1 MEDSGS
7 HEPGAGAPAAS
18 PAIHEA
24 HKAAAPGRIACFV
37 VTTSDTRTP
46 ETDEGGRLLVR
57 LLTEAGH
64 EVVGYRLIRDDE
76 AAIQDVLRSALDD
89 RHAQAILFTG
99 GTGIGRRDRT
109 YEVIEDQLRR
119 RFGSRRLDGFGEL
132 FRMLSYQEIGSSAML
147 SRAVAGIIEQKLVV
161 SLPGSPGAVRL
172 AMTKL
177 ILPEL
182 GHLIREIAR

>member
-1 MEDSGS
+1 MAHSGS
-7 HEPGAGAPAAS
+7 HEPAASTQAEAPAT
-18 PAIHEA
+18 HEA
-24 HKAAAPGRIACFV
+24 HKAAAPGRVACVV

-64 EVVGYRLIRDDE
+64 EVVGYHLVRDDE
-76 AAIQDVLRSALDD
+76 SAIQAVFRSALDD
-89 RHAQAILFTG
+89 RRVQAILFTG
-99 GTGIGRRDRT
+99 GTGVGRRDCT
-109 YEVIEDQLRR
+109 YEVVEDYLRR
-119 RFGSRRLDGFGEL
+119 RFRSRRLDGFGEL

-147 SRAVAGIIEQKLVV
+147 SRAVAGVVDGKLVF
-161 SLPGSPGAVRL
+161 SLPGSPAAVRL

-182 GHLIREIAR
+182 GHLIREIER